1 MPIFRWSRSVVDPKN
16 SMGRQFFS
24 KNGTKIFEM
33 VFCRGYSDIN
43 PSYLWLKNSS
53 YIIFWLSYI
62 LNKENHR
69 KNCFFNITI
78 RAILLVIISIT
89 RRFIMLNN
97 MMEKLNKSFA
107 NILLFWK
114 AIKILVKLLF
124 LFFTTV
130 LTMTKLLP
138 SLNISTGHRTI
149 SGKKL
154 GYVQQKL
161 LCNGHSC

>member
-1 MPIFRWSRSVVDPKN
+1 MGPKN
-16 SMGRQFFS
+16 SLGRQFFS

-43 PSYLWLKNSS
+43 TSDL
-53 YIIFWLSYI
+53 
-62 LNKENHR
+62 
-69 KNCFFNITI
+69 CFFNITI